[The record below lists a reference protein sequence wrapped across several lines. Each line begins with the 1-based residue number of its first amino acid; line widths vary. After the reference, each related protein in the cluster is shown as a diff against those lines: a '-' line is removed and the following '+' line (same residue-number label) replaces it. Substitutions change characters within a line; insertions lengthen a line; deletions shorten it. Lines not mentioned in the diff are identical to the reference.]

1 VRPAL
6 VRLQGRGLVD
16 ERDGNWCIVD
26 PLFNE
31 WLRRSSPLA
40 DRPVLEASDES

>member
-1 VRPAL
+1 M
-6 VRLQGRGLVD
+6 RLQARGLVD
-16 ERDGNWCIVD
+16 ERGGNWYIVD

-40 DRPVLEASDES
+40 DRPVLETSDES

>member
-16 ERDGNWCIVD
+16 ERDGNWYIVD

-40 DRPVLEASDES
+40 DRPVLETPDES

>member
-1 VRPAL
+1 

-16 ERDGNWCIVD
+16 QRDGSWYIVD

-40 DRPVLEASDES
+40 DRPVLLEPDES